1 MPLHRKALFLVCVV
15 FGLGCFATGLFA
27 SGLDLSPLAVWVSQ
41 TGKVSAPLLEKL
53 RLLPA
58 MFVLTGAELLLLSLT
73 FGRRGEQVFAGV
85 RLRNMQS
92 TSLMLLLVLSSTVSL
107 LSLNF
112 EAVHLAYRLRQRAGK
127 SQAENAAVSFG
138 DEYGVIKAVREQTP
152 ESAAIFVRTARPLQ
166 FLLAY
171 ELYPRQFYSYPQRSY
186 PPEGIP
192 DSWFVKHR
200 IQWILE
206 ISDSNPMQFSLR
218 PRQEGSR

>member
-1 MPLHRKALFLVCVV
+1 
-15 FGLGCFATGLFA
+15 
-27 SGLDLSPLAVWVSQ
+27 
-41 TGKVSAPLLEKL
+41 
-53 RLLPA
+53 
-58 MFVLTGAELLLLSLT
+58 
-73 FGRRGEQVFAGV
+73 
-85 RLRNMQS
+85 MQS

-186 PPEGIP
+186 PPEWIP
-192 DSWFVKHR
+192 ASWFVKHR